1 MFTNNIIKFVLSLV
15 LMVPALSYGA
25 NWSPIENE
33 VSISGH
39 IYAIKKLRSVDACK
53 NYADKHQNAIAFT
66 VNAKA
71 GKCITFKNIRHS
83 VSDKKGYT
91 SQRKI
96 ID

>member
-1 MFTNNIIKFVLSLV
+1 MKNIIKCVLTSI
-15 LMVPALSYGA
+15 LMLPAISFSA
-25 NWSPIENE
+25 NWSPVENE
-33 VSISGH
+33 VSINGQ

-53 NYADKHQNAIAFT
+53 NYADKHNKAIAFT

-71 GKCITFKNIRHS
+71 GKCITFKNIRGS
-83 VSDKKGYT
+83 VTAKDGYT